1 MKKSTYVC
9 LIRGINVGGRNI
21 IKMDR
26 LRKAFEALGY
36 EDVRT
41 YLQSGNVVFKAA
53 DRASEDLSRKIEK
66 MILDEF
72 GFPASVIVKTPEE
85 IQQAIKRNPFLKGKR
100 IDVSKLHVTFLDR
113 APEKAAFKGLDA
125 LIVSPEQFRYSG
137 KEIYLYCPNGYG
149 QSKLTNNTLER
160 VLSTKAT
167 TRNWNTVNKVCEMSL
182 E

>member
-26 LRKAFEALGY
+26 LRKAFEGLGY
-36 EDVRT
+36 EDVTT
-41 YLQSGNVVFKAA
+41 YVQSGNVVFKAGE
-53 DRASEDLSRKIEK
+53 RASEDLSRKIEK

-72 GFPASVIVKTPEE
+72 GFPVSVIVKTPEE
-85 IQQAIKRNPFLKGKR
+85 IQQAIRRNPFLREKGM
-100 IDVSKLHVTFLDR
+100 DVSKLHVTFLDR
-113 APEKAAFKGLDA
+113 APEKAAFKGLEA
-125 LIVSPEQFRYSG
+125 LIVSPEQIRNSG

-149 QSKLTNNTLER
+149 QSKLTNNVLER
-160 VLSTKAT
+160 ILSVKAT
-167 TRNWNTVNKVCEMSL
+167 TRNWNTVNKLCEMSK